1 MNDETVSPLR
11 RRMIEDMKIRG
22 FSEKTRSDYV
32 RHVKAFAVFFGCSP
46 HRAGPEDLRR
56 YHLHLAASGVGSASI
71 NSAVSA
77 LRFFFK
83 VTLGRPGVTE
93 LMPFI
98 REPQRLPVVLSGS
111 EVAALLR
118 ATAGPKYR
126 AALSVAY
133 GAGLRASEV
142 TALKIGDIDS
152 ARMTIRVEQGK
163 GRKDRFALL
172 SPCLLTLL
180 RAWWREARPRG
191 WLFPGRDAGQPLT
204 TRQLNRAC
212 HQAAEA
218 AGLAKRVSMHTLRH
232 SFATHLL
239 EQKTDVRV
247 IQALLGHKKL
257 ETTARYTQ
265 VALKTIAAVRSPLED
280 LVGDL
285 EDERSPLPG

>member
-1 MNDETVSPLR
+1 MTDEPISPLR

-22 FSEKTRSDYV
+22 FAEKTRSDYV
-32 RHVKAFAVFFGCSP
+32 RQVKAFALFLGRSP

-56 YHLHLAASGVGSASI
+56 YHLHLATSGVGSPSI

-98 REPQRLPVVLSGS
+98 REPQRLPVVLSPD

-172 SPCLLTLL
+172 SPILLTIL
-180 RAWWREARPRG
+180 RAWWQEARPRG
-191 WLFPGRDAGQPLT
+191 WLFPGRDPGQPLT

-212 HQAAEA
+212 HQAADA

-247 IQALLGHKKL
+247 IQVLLGHKKL
-257 ETTARYTQ
+257 EMTARYTQ
-265 VALKTIAAVRSPLED
+265 VARKTIGEVRSPLD
-280 LVGDL
+280 YLVRDL

>member
-1 MNDETVSPLR
+1 MNDEPVSPLR

-32 RHVKAFAVFFGCSP
+32 RHVKAFALFLGRSP

-56 YHLHLAASGVGSASI
+56 YHLHLAASGVGSPSI

-93 LMPFI
+93 PMPFI
-98 REPQRLPVVLSGS
+98 REPQRLPVVLSPD
-111 EVAALLR
+111 EVARLLR
-118 ATAGPKYR
+118 ATAGLKVR

-172 SPCLLTLL
+172 SPVLLTIL
-180 RAWWREARPRG
+180 RAWWQEARPRG
-191 WLFPGRDAGQPLT
+191 WLFPGRDPGQPLT

-218 AGLAKRVSMHTLRH
+218 AGIGKRVSMHTLRH

-247 IQALLGHKKL
+247 IQVLLGHKKL

-265 VALKTIAAVRSPLED
+265 VALKTIGEVKGPLESLVRD
-280 LVGDL
+280 LA
-285 EDERSPLPG
+285 EERSPLPG